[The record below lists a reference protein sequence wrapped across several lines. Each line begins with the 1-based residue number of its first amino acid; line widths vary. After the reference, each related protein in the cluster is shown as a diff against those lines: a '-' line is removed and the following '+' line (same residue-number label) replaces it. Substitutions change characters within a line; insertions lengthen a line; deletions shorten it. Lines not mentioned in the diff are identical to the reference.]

1 MLVKNK
7 KSLTIYLTVLAAILL
22 LLNLISRNWYKRF
35 DLTDN
40 KMYSLSNSSEDI
52 VDKIDD
58 LLTMKVYFSDDLPGE
73 LSNTKRYLQDLLEEY
88 EAKSDNIRFF
98 FTDPESNEKLQEEAR
113 KDGIQPVQMQ
123 VVENDKLE
131 IKRVYL
137 GMVILYEDKKET
149 IPVIQTATG
158 LEYLITTKIKT
169 LVNTN
174 KKTIGIANLSNIAED
189 IKTETISNQL
199 KQHHTVRNVDLSNEG
214 LIIDNIDVLLI
225 SGATDTVDSS
235 TISNISRFLDTG
247 KSVFI
252 AQGGVST
259 DMQTQQANPIN
270 SNIFSLLKTYG
281 LIVNQNLVLDKSC
294 GRVQVQQQM
303 GFIRMNVP
311 MEYPFLPIIR
321 NFNEEELVVSGL
333 EQIHMF
339 FPSEIKLDTL
349 LDENVIGVTDLLSS
363 SNKSG
368 IMSDRF
374 MLGPDPKTNPFLQN
388 LNQNGKVLGAAS
400 RLVSGGEVIL
410 LSDSKFL
417 SDNAG
422 MSIPEN
428 MVFLMNAVDYLA
440 GEKELISLRSRE
452 ITNRPLEEIE
462 DATRSRWKWA
472 NVLLPS
478 ILIACFGF
486 YRSKREKNKAEI
498 LKQIYE

>member
-1 MLVKNK
+1 M
-7 KSLTIYLTVLAAILL
+7 
-22 LLNLISRNWYKRF
+22 
-35 DLTDN
+35 
-40 KMYSLSNSSEDI
+40 SSQDSQP
-52 VDKIDD
+52 D
-58 LLTMKVYFSDDLPGE
+58 MKLFWGCFI
-73 LSNTKRYLQDLLEEY
+73 
-88 EAKSDNIRFF
+88 A
-98 FTDPESNEKLQEEAR
+98 
-113 KDGIQPVQMQ
+113 
-123 VVENDKLE
+123 
-131 IKRVYL
+131 
-137 GMVILYEDKKET
+137 
-149 IPVIQTATG
+149 
-158 LEYLITTKIKT
+158 LITTAFAFIT
-169 LVNTN
+169 RAFLVNAEPFWPSTFGLDQVQGQELFGA
-174 KKTIGIANLSNIAED
+174 GIWPFA
-189 IKTETISNQL
+189 ISII
-199 KQHHTVRNVDLSNEG
+199 VFS

-225 SGATDTVDSS
+225 SGATDTVDSA
-235 TISNISRFLDTG
+235 TISNISRFVETG
-247 KSVFI
+247 RSIFI
-252 AQGGVST
+252 AQGGIST
-259 DMQTQQANPIN
+259 DMQTQQATPIN

-363 SNKSG
+363 SDKSG

-400 RLVSGGEVIL
+400 RLTSGGEVIL
-410 LSDSKFL
+410 LADSKFL
-417 SDNAG
+417 SDDAG

-478 ILIACFGF
+478 MLIACFGF

>member
-22 LLNLISRNWYKRF
+22 LLNLISRSWYKRF

-174 KKTIGIANLSNIAED
+174 KKTIGIANLSTTAED
-189 IKTETISNQL
+189 IKTVTISNQL

-235 TISNISRFLDTG
+235 TISNISRFLENG
-247 KSVFI
+247 KSIFI

-321 NFNEEELVVSGL
+321 NFNEEELVVGGI

-368 IMSDRF
+368 IMADRF
-374 MLGPDPKTNPFLQN
+374 VLGPDPKTNPFLQN

-452 ITNRPLEEIE
+452 ITNRPLEDIE
-462 DATRSRWKWA
+462 DSTRSRWKWA

-478 ILIACFGF
+478 MLIACFGF

>member
-7 KSLTIYLTVLAAILL
+7 KSLTIYLTVLAATLL

-40 KMYSLSNSSEDI
+40 KMYSLSSSSEDI

-174 KKTIGIANLSNIAED
+174 KKTIGIANLSNTED
-189 IKTETISNQL
+189 IKTENLSNQL

-225 SGATDTVDSS
+225 SGATDTVDSA
-235 TISNISRFLDTG
+235 TISNISRFVETG
-247 KSVFI
+247 KSTFI

-259 DMQTQQANPIN
+259 DMQTQQATPIN
-270 SNIFSLLKTYG
+270 SNIFSLLETYG

-321 NFNEEELVVSGL
+321 NFNKEELVVSGL

-349 LDENVIGVTDLLSS
+349 LDENVIGVTDLFSS
-363 SNKSG
+363 SDKSG

-400 RLVSGGEVIL
+400 RLTSGGEVIL

-417 SDNAG
+417 SDDAG
-422 MSIPEN
+422 TSIPEN
-428 MVFLMNAVDYLA
+428 MIFLMNAVDYLA

>member
-7 KSLTIYLTVLAAILL
+7 NTLTIYLAVLVGALL

-40 KMYSLSNSSEDI
+40 KMYSLSKSSEEI

-58 LLTMKVYFSDDLPGE
+58 LLTMKVYFSSDLPGE

-88 EAKSDNIRFF
+88 EAKSDNIRFYF
-98 FTDPESNEKLQEEAR
+98 SDPGSNEKLEEEAR

-123 VVENDKLE
+123 VVEDDKLE
-131 IKRVYL
+131 VKRVYL

-174 KKTIGIANLSNIAED
+174 KKTIGIANLSDSEEV
-189 IKTETISNQL
+189 KTENLSNQL
-199 KQHHTVRNVDLSNEG
+199 RQHHTVRTIDLSNDN
-214 LIIDNIDVLLI
+214 LVIDNIDVLLV
-225 SGATDTVDSS
+225 SGATDTVDSA
-235 TISNISRFLDTG
+235 TISNLNT
-247 KSVFI
+247 FI
-252 AQGGVST
+252 NSGRSILFAQGGVST
-259 DMQTQQANPIN
+259 NMQTQQAVKIN
-270 SNIFSLLKTYG
+270 SNIFSFLKSYG
-281 LIVNQNLVLDKSC
+281 FTLNQNLVLDKSC
-294 GRVQVQQQM
+294 SRVQVQQQM

-311 MEYPFLPIIR
+311 MEYPFLPIVK
-321 NFNEEELVVSGL
+321 NFNDQELVVSGL
-333 EQIHMF
+333 EQIHLF
-339 FPSEIKLDTL
+339 FPSQIMLDTL
-349 LDENVIGVTDLLSS
+349 LSDNVIGIVDLFTS

-374 MLGPDPKTNPFLQN
+374 MLSPDPKSNPFIQN
-388 LNQNGKVLGAAS
+388 LNQRGKVLGAAS
-400 RLVSGGEVIL
+400 RITSGSEIIL
-410 LSDSKFL
+410 IADSKFL
-417 SDNAG
+417 SDDAG
-422 MSIPEN
+422 MSVPEN
-428 MVFLMNAVDYLA
+428 MVFTMNAVDYLA
-440 GEKELISLRSRE
+440 GEKELIALRSRE

-462 DATRSRWKWA
+462 DSTRSRWKWA

-478 ILIACFGF
+478 IVIAGLGF

>member
-7 KSLTIYLTVLAAILL
+7 SALSLYLSVLAAILL
-22 LLNLISRNWYKRF
+22 LLNLISRNIYKRF

-98 FTDPESNEKLQEEAR
+98 FTDPASNEKLEEEAR

-123 VVENDKLE
+123 VVEDDKLE

-169 LVNTN
+169 LVNTS
-174 KKTIGIANLSNIAED
+174 KKTVGIANLSATED
-189 IKTETISNQL
+189 VKSENLSNQL
-199 KQHHTVRNVDLSNEG
+199 KQHHNVREIDLSNDD

-235 TISNISRFLDTG
+235 TLDNISKFVESG
-247 KSVFI
+247 KNIFI

-259 DMQTQQANPIN
+259 DMQTQQATAIN
-270 SNIFSLLKTYG
+270 SNIYALLRSYG
-281 LIVNQNLVLDKSC
+281 LIINQNLVLDKSC

-311 MEYPFLPIIR
+311 MEYPFLPIIK
-321 NFNEEELVVSGL
+321 NFNEQELVVSGL

-339 FPSEIKLDTL
+339 FPSEIILDTL
-349 LDENVIGVTDLLSS
+349 LGENVIGVTDLLSS
-363 SNKSG
+363 SSKSG
-368 IMSDRF
+368 IMSGRF

-388 LNQNGKVLGAAS
+388 LNQNSKILGAAS
-400 RLVSGGEVIL
+400 RLTSGSEVIL

-417 SDNAG
+417 SDDAG

-428 MVFLMNAVDYLA
+428 MVFIMNAVDYLA

-452 ITNRPLEEIE
+452 ITNRPLDDIE

-478 ILIACFGF
+478 ILIASFGF

>member
-40 KMYSLSNSSEDI
+40 KMYSLSKSSEDI

-174 KKTIGIANLSNIAED
+174 KKTIGIANLSTTAED

-235 TISNISRFLDTG
+235 TISNISRFVETG
-247 KSVFI
+247 KSIFI

-259 DMQTQQANPIN
+259 DMQTQQATSIN

-349 LDENVIGVTDLLSS
+349 LDKNVIGVTDLLSS
-363 SNKSG
+363 SDKSG
-368 IMSDRF
+368 VIFTNDGSSNTVINSNFGVCKTVVEGWECDELLVSKKGIILNKEYPKIKESLIKTKFCQFNTRSDSEILLKLF
-374 MLGPDPKTNPFLQN
+374 AYELYKTNFEKVGV
-388 LNQNGKVLGAAS
+388 NQS
-400 RLVSGGEVIL
+400 RVSI
-410 LSDSKFL
+410 
-417 SDNAG
+417 
-422 MSIPEN
+422 
-428 MVFLMNAVDYLA
+428 
-440 GEKELISLRSRE
+440 
-452 ITNRPLEEIE
+452 
-462 DATRSRWKWA
+462 
-472 NVLLPS
+472 
-478 ILIACFGF
+478 CF
-486 YRSKREKNKAEI
+486 
-498 LKQIYE
+498 

>member
-40 KMYSLSNSSEDI
+40 KMYSLSKSSEDI

-174 KKTIGIANLSNIAED
+174 KKTVGIANLSSTED
-189 IKTETISNQL
+189 IKTETLSNQL
-199 KQHHTVRNVDLSNEG
+199 KQHHTVRNVNLSNEG
-214 LIIDNIDVLLI
+214 LVIDNIDVLLI
-225 SGATDTVDSS
+225 SGATDTIDSAA
-235 TISNISRFLDTG
+235 ISNISRFVETG
-247 KSVFI
+247 RSIFI

-259 DMQTQQANPIN
+259 DMQTQQATSIN

-321 NFNEEELVVSGL
+321 NFNEEELIVSGL

-363 SNKSG
+363 SDKSG
-368 IMSDRF
+368 VMSGRF

-388 LNQNGKVLGAAS
+388 LNQNSKVLGAAS
-400 RLVSGGEVIL
+400 RLTSGGEVIL

-417 SDNAG
+417 SDDAG